1 MGVLKDDELGNVKIV
16 SSHLPLTIFSL
27 WSFLLSLPF
36 LKNILVEQQ
45 MPGIVRQG
53 GGWGEKED
61 TGQAQFKS
69 WGHVAM
75 LFNLNYIMQKK
86 TKIICKLANLLKMQQ
101 EAETELT
108 RSRFKTC
115 SLSSFEES
123 KPHDPHPQA

>member
-61 TGQAQFKS
+61 TSQAQFKS
-69 WGHVAM
+69 WGHM
-75 LFNLNYIMQKK
+75 WPCYLI
-86 TKIICKLANLLKMQQ
+86 
-101 EAETELT
+101 
-108 RSRFKTC
+108 
-115 SLSSFEES
+115 
-123 KPHDPHPQA
+123 